1 MHERSLRLTHE
12 DYVANFIAILV
23 KANEKSIHQN
33 FLALF
38 TIEVYIYLNGLS
50 PQIVVNDIFKLRKNT
65 YNLKIFYLFEVQN
78 LRTK

>member
-12 DYVANFIAILV
+12 DYVANFIALLV

-38 TIEVYIYLNGLS
+38 TIEVYIYHNGLS
-50 PQIVVNDIFKLRKNT
+50 PQIVNDIFKLRKNT

-78 LRTK
+78 VRTK